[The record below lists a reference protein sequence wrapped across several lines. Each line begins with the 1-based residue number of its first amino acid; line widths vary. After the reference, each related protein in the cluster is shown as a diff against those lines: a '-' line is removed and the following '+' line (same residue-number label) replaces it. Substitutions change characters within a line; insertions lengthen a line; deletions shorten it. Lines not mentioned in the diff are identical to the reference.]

1 MTSVEEYQYLVHKIR
16 LIFCLKVTTGLNL
29 FYVFW
34 NVGML
39 TWQMLGPF
47 LHNKSVQNLK
57 FSKNV
62 NAKSWS
68 ANQIFL
74 PRQNLS
80 KFLFNLLYTQYWYS
94 TTQVMLLYTTGE
106 PHLTCLAKAQDSHQL
121 QILTWSHEIFREFCL
136 HFWEVHGSSTCFFFP
151 NVSRKYYQCYL
162 YLFFWPEKSV
172 DRRCV
177 FRMPI
182 RKIIAFNVQSWE
194 VVILPCKTK
203 NYSLVCLLKWYLKLP
218 NYLAINHKYERRGLT
233 LLVLFTGGFERYTQ
247 VKQRLRDGWRKG
259 SFNVYVEKIWSFFDH
274 LPFPTQIIFTLN
286 IDKNEEFLWPPTYL
300 LLST

>member
-1 MTSVEEYQYLVHKIR
+1 
-16 LIFCLKVTTGLNL
+16 
-29 FYVFW
+29 
-34 NVGML
+34 
-39 TWQMLGPF
+39 
-47 LHNKSVQNLK
+47 
-57 FSKNV
+57 
-62 NAKSWS
+62 
-68 ANQIFL
+68 
-74 PRQNLS
+74 
-80 KFLFNLLYTQYWYS
+80 
-94 TTQVMLLYTTGE
+94 
-106 PHLTCLAKAQDSHQL
+106 
-121 QILTWSHEIFREFCL
+121 L

-233 LLVLFTGGFERYTQ
+233 LLVLFTGGVWTLHSSEATIARWMAQ
-247 VKQRLRDGWRKG
+247 GVIQCLCRKNLVL
-259 SFNVYVEKIWSFFDH
+259 F
-274 LPFPTQIIFTLN
+274 
-286 IDKNEEFLWPPTYL
+286 WPPTLPNADNLYPKHRQKWGIFVTTYL
-300 LLST
+300 PALVYIDIECPPKPRSRTKDQRSVLIFNKMAGQIA